1 MEYTRKRKHFDLKS
15 SFEEKKQDNKN
26 SNVVKLKKEV
36 GIFGGISL
44 VVGTMIGS
52 GIFLSPAGI
61 LQASKSVGT
70 SLCIWAGCGLLA
82 TLSAISYIELAL
94 MIRKSGGEYQ
104 YLTAAY
110 GEAFGF
116 LYAWTSVVVTKPSG
130 IAIIAVGFAEYVT
143 APFYPGCSAPQN
155 IQKCASAFC
164 LILITTINCF
174 SVKVS
179 NGVQVFFTAAKLLI
193 IAAIVVSG
201 LVLLCQGNTDNL
213 IDGFKGSETS
223 FSALAVA
230 FYSGL
235 WSYDGWNQLNFITE
249 ELKNPIRNFPLVIL
263 IGIPLTTVLYILVN
277 ISYFTV
283 MTPSELL
290 ASPAV
295 AITFGD
301 RVFRA
306 ASFIVPIA
314 VACSTFG
321 AANGSAFTGGRLT
334 YAAARKG
341 HMLRIFSYISVE
353 RLTPSPALIFN
364 SIIAVIMILPD
375 SSNFSTLINYFT
387 FASWIFYGATFLS
400 VPILRYRYPEWHRPY
415 RVWLVVPIVCFLAS
429 CYLVVVPIIE
439 NPEIEYL
446 YAGCFILAGFIVY
459 IPIIKFGI
467 KLSII
472 DPFTSFMQQLLEVVP
487 PPDVNNKEDP
497 SNPVYPIFH
506 NEPTQVL
513 QTYEKTKI

>member
-1 MEYTRKRKHFDLKS
+1 MKKRKNAELYLKQQ
-15 SFEEKKQDNKN
+15 EKKKN
-26 SNVVKLKKEV
+26 DVVKLKKEV

-61 LQASKSVGT
+61 LQASKSVGS

-104 YLTAAY
+104 YLSAAY
-110 GEAFGF
+110 GEAIGF
-116 LYAWTSVVVTKPSG
+116 LYAWTAVVVTKPAG

-143 APFYPGCSAPQN
+143 APFYPGCNAPQN

-164 LILITTINCF
+164 LIIITTINCF
-174 SVKVS
+174 SVKVT
-179 NGVQVFFTAAKLLI
+179 NRVQVFFTAAKLLI
-193 IAAIVVSG
+193 IAAIFVSG
-201 LVLLCQGNTDNL
+201 FVLMTQGNTENL
-213 IDGFKGSETS
+213 TKAFEGSETS
-223 FSALAVA
+223 FSAIAVA

-249 ELKNPIRNFPLVIL
+249 ELTNPIRNFPLVIL
-263 IGIPLTTVLYILVN
+263 IGVPLTTVLYILVN
-277 ISYFTV
+277 ISYLTV
-283 MTPSELL
+283 MTPFELI

-301 RVFRA
+301 RVFGP

-341 HMLRIFSYISVE
+341 HMLKIFSYISVE
-353 RLTPSPALIFN
+353 RLTPSPALILN
-364 SIIAVIMILPD
+364 SVIAVIMILPD

-400 VPILRYRYPEWHRPY
+400 VPILRYRYPKWHRPY
-415 RVWLVVPIVCFLAS
+415 KVWLIVPIICFLAS

-459 IPIIKFGI
+459 IPFIKYGI
-467 KLSII
+467 KLSLVGH
-472 DPFTSFMQQLLEVVP
+472 FTSFMQQLLEVVP
-487 PPDVNNKEDP
+487 PQNFDDKENSSNSSLQVSETKPNKLP
-497 SNPVYPIFH
+497 QKSS
-506 NEPTQVL
+506 
-513 QTYEKTKI
+513 KI